1 MKTLFTAINLLFV
14 VAAAYAL
21 VDLAYKKVTPETTV
35 SSDGPVTFQVK
46 QPESGQENGKKI
58 LDKNLA
64 DAIVKRN
71 LFQVDI
77 KEKNVQPEVKK
88 EEKPVEELQ
97 PTKLNLTL
105 WGTVTGEQIVYAVIE
120 DKKIRKQALY
130 QVGDQIQGAEI
141 KKILRHQVVLRY
153 NGKDE
158 LLEIVSDTGKTKGG
172 RRFTKPT
179 PQRRVTEPAFNA
191 DVGNLPD
198 NLSEIMRQIKFRPHF
213 SSGEP
218 DGVMVYGIRPNSLFR
233 KIGLRNGDIIKD
245 VNGGIITTTDDLS
258 DLLTDISGEDD
269 ISISLMRRGKTKELV
284 YNPFPEESAADNTI
298 ENDGQESSGSK
309 SDNSIK
315 SNNPT
320 RDVDEQDI
328 ADETKGELK

>member
-21 VDLAYKKVTPETTV
+21 VDLAYKKVTPKTTV
-35 SSDGPVTFQVK
+35 NSDGPVTIQVK
-46 QPESGQENGKKI
+46 QPDSGKENGQKI
-58 LDKNLA
+58 PDKNLA

-77 KEKNVQPEVKK
+77 KEEIVQAVVKK
-88 EEKPVEELQ
+88 EEKPVEELK
-97 PTKLNLTL
+97 PTQLNLTL

-120 DKKIRKQALY
+120 DKKIRKQSLY
-130 QVGDQIQGAEI
+130 QVGDKIQGAEI
-141 KKILRHQVVLRY
+141 KKILRQQVVLHY

-158 LLEIVSDTGKTKGG
+158 LLEIVSDTRKAKPG
-172 RRFTKPT
+172 RRFTKPA
-179 PQRRVTEPAFNA
+179 PRKRVTEPAFNA
-191 DVGNLPD
+191 AAGNLPD
-198 NLSEIMRQIKFRPHF
+198 NLNEIMRQIKFRPHF
-213 SSGEP
+213 SSGQP

-258 DLLTDISGEDD
+258 DLLTDINMEDD

-284 YNPFPEESAADNTI
+284 YNPFPEESAEDNTI
-298 ENDGQESSGSK
+298 ENDGQESSGSQ
-309 SDNSIK
+309 SDN
-315 SNNPT
+315 PT
-320 RDVDEQDI
+320 QDVNDQDI
-328 ADETKGELK
+328 TDETKGELK